1 MMNVWDFLDSIDDCI
16 TSYVAKMEE
25 VQAEDVGLDR
35 RSAYRL
41 YVDKDRTCIAVSESY
56 DRALQYYGGFEYVDR
71 EYRRE
76 VGNWVFY
83 FADSERVQGHLD
95 RLNDM
100 PEPEVADDNAL
111 AEDF

>member
-1 MMNVWDFLDSIDDCI
+1 MMNVWDFLDSIDDRI

-25 VQAEDVGLDR
+25 VQAEDIGLDR

-41 YVDKDRTCIAVSESY
+41 YVDKDRTCIAVSKSY
-56 DRALQYYGGFEYVDR
+56 DRTLQYYGGFEYVDR

-95 RLNDM
+95 HLNEL